1 MSLFSWL
8 TIPAQKNY
16 RLTLLVGIGVLL
28 VVCNSFS
35 LETQRIVQRVVL
47 GQVQPLSSVQQ
58 TQQAQQLFNQV
69 WQTVFLNYYKADFN
83 HQQWQYWLNKYKGR
97 LHTTADATVAI
108 QTMLASL
115 NDPYSI
121 FLPPARYES
130 QSLSIASKLFGIG
143 LQIEGNRAGKVWVI
157 AVVPEAPAAKAGLQV
172 GDEII
177 AIDKHATQGMGVEQ
191 TAKKIRGEKGTAV
204 ALTVLRTGK
213 SGKKETLQF
222 SVVRD
227 EIKFKT
233 VDTFTFRQYPTVGYI
248 RLNSFI
254 SENLLEEVKQAL
266 TQFQHKTGLIIDVR
280 GNLGGLLENAV
291 ALSDLFL
298 DEGTIVSVKS
308 RRPQYQYVAT
318 AHNGQAFNGKV
329 VILTDKNS
337 ASASEVFA
345 AALKEHQRAILIG
358 TQTFGKGLVQQV
370 IPLVAQEEVQSES
383 VGLNLTI
390 AQYLTPNGNNIHG
403 VGIAPTVVVTPFSN
417 QVLLQA
423 LQQTPRNINGSTT
436 TINAQLAGH
445 LEQLLQAGKREEA
458 WLWADAPLKKAC
470 TVLTATTTA
479 KP

>member
-1 MSLFSWL
+1 MRYQPLPFNSWFN
-8 TIPAQKNY
+8 IPVQKNY
-16 RLTLLVGIGVLL
+16 RLTLLIRIGVLL
-28 VVCNSFS
+28 VVFNSFS
-35 LETQRIVQRVVL
+35 LETQRFVQRILL
-47 GQVQPLSSVQQ
+47 GQVQPLTPAQQ
-58 TQQAQQLFNQV
+58 SQQAEQLFSQV

-83 HQQWQYWLNKYKGR
+83 HQQWQYWANKYKGK

-108 QTMLASL
+108 QTMLSSL

-143 LQIEGNRAGKVWVI
+143 LQIEGNNAGKIWVI
-157 AVVPEAPAAKAGLQV
+157 ATVPNAPAEKAGLQV

-177 AIDKHATQGMGVEQ
+177 AIDQHATQGLGVEQ
-191 TAKKIRGEKGTAV
+191 SAKKIRGEKGTTV
-204 ALTVLRTGK
+204 ALTIVRKTK
-213 SGKKETLQF
+213 HRQQTLHF

-233 VDTFTFRQYPTVGYI
+233 VDTFTFKQYPAVGYI

-298 DEGTIVSVKS
+298 DEGTIVSIKS

-318 AHNGQAFNGKV
+318 AHNGQAFTGKV

-345 AALKEHQRAILIG
+345 AALKDHGRAKLVG

-370 IPLVAQEEVQSES
+370 IPLVAEGQLQAES

-403 VGIAPTVVVTPFSN
+403 VGIVPTVRVAPFSN
-417 QVLLQA
+417 QALLKA
-423 LQQTPRNINGSTT
+423 LQQDEKNIG
-436 TINAQLAGH
+436 TINTQLAGH
-445 LEQLLQAGKREEA
+445 LQQLLATGKREEA
-458 WLWADAPLKKAC
+458 WLWADAPLQKAC
-470 TVLTATTTA
+470 TLLTDSN
-479 KP
+479 